1 MAVLHKN
8 TFVHTVFRLC
18 VCPWSAT
25 AFQYNGI
32 IIYFKVTVLDMIY
45 KKSPLQF
52 IEDSYALQWTF
63 YKFRLGASTIS
74 DKNLRGFCSVDL

>member
-1 MAVLHKN
+1 
-8 TFVHTVFRLC
+8 
-18 VCPWSAT
+18 
-25 AFQYNGI
+25 
-32 IIYFKVTVLDMIY
+32 MIY